1 MITSS
6 SPASNLLRRAL
17 IVDAIVTGAC
27 ALLLAFG
34 GRLLE
39 ALLGLPA
46 SLLTIAGV
54 SLIVYTAF
62 LAWLIRRDTLP
73 RGAVWFVI
81 AGNALWAIDS
91 VLLLFTNWVD
101 PTVIGQVFVL
111 FQAVI
116 VAVFAEAQYVGLRR
130 AQTA

>member
-1 MITSS
+1 MTRSS
-6 SPASNLLRRAL
+6 TLLHRAL
-17 IVDAIVTGAC
+17 VLDAVVTGAC

-34 GRLLE
+34 GRMLE
-39 ALLGLPA
+39 GVLGLPA
-46 SLLTIAGV
+46 SLLTSAGV
-54 SLIVYTAF
+54 SLIAYTVF
-62 LAWLIRRDTLP
+62 LVWLIRRDTLP

-91 VLLLFTNWVD
+91 VLLLFTNWID
-101 PTVIGQVFVL
+101 PTVIGQAFVV
-111 FQAVI
+111 FQAVV

>member
-1 MITSS
+1 
-6 SPASNLLRRAL
+6 
-17 IVDAIVTGAC
+17 VTGAC

-34 GRLLE
+34 GRMLE
-39 ALLGLPA
+39 GVLGLPA
-46 SLLTIAGV
+46 SLLTSAGV
-54 SLIVYTAF
+54 SLIAYTVF
-62 LAWLIRRDTLP
+62 LVWLIRRDTLP

-91 VLLLFTNWVD
+91 VLLLFTNWID
-101 PTVIGQVFVL
+101 PTVIGQAFVV
-111 FQAVI
+111 FQAVV

>member
-1 MITSS
+1 MITSLPS
-6 SPASNLLRRAL
+6 STLLRRAL
-17 IVDAIVTGAC
+17 VVDAVVTGAC

-34 GRLLE
+34 ARMLD
-39 ALLGLPA
+39 AFLGLPA
-46 SLLTIAGV
+46 SLLTGAGV

-62 LAWLIRRDTLP
+62 LIWLIRRDTLP

-101 PTVIGQVFVL
+101 PTVVGQVFVV
-111 FQAVI
+111 FQAIV

-130 AQTA
+130 VRTA